1 MDENEQILLLFLISS
16 KNPSKQIGD
25 FRRKSRKVSS
35 LQQMLS
41 YLMMLRNQ
49 RASYRSVFKALE
61 MCA

>member
-16 KNPSKQIGD
+16 KNPSKHIGD

-49 RASYRSVFKALE
+49 RTSYRSVFKALE